1 MSLIRRHLH
10 HNPSRALRV
19 VLGVLIAALAMAPMA
34 VAQSTTGSI
43 SGTVVDQEGGTLPG
57 VTITATHEPTGS
69 NYTAISNESGNFR
82 MLNVRIGGPYTVTAS
97 LEGFRSQTASDR
109 NVRLGQGLDLDFTL
123 QLDSIDET
131 VVVVADRPLI
141 NPERTGAASNVSTE
155 QLETLPTVTRGL
167 EDFARTNPLFN
178 VGSENEDPDAIS
190 VAGRSSRYN
199 NIVIDG
205 SVNND
210 LFGLSDNGSPGG
222 QAGTT
227 PISLDAIAELQLVVS
242 DFDVKNGGFSGGGI
256 NAITRSGSNDFK
268 GSVFYYTRDK
278 DFFGDGPDELGEFGD
293 FEEDQYGFR
302 LGGPLVQDKAF
313 FFLNADIEDRQTP
326 TGWSIDGSS
335 GRAFGLVE
343 EAQVFRQTLIDRYGY
358 DPGGLAENVRPNPSD
373 KYFAR
378 ADFILND
385 SNQLVVRH
393 NIVDAALD
401 VNRPSQF
408 TYEWPGEAYAF
419 NSETNS
425 TVLQLDTIFSS
436 NAYNSARVAFQT
448 IEDRRGPANGIDFP
462 WIEIEDV
469 DGDGPTDLEF
479 EAGTEA
485 FSTFNELDQDIL
497 EIHNDFTWLAGDH
510 TITIGTHNELFSF
523 RNLFVQNGFGSYEF
537 ESLDTFLA
545 GDVRRYRHTFAN
557 PGQDPNASFDISQ
570 YGLYFGDVWTVNDR
584 LTLNFGLRVDVP
596 YFEDDPGFNQDVFD
610 LYGFRT
616 DEMPS
621 GEQLV
626 QPRFGFNWSANDSG
640 TAQIRGGIG
649 VFAGRTPYVWISNQ
663 YSRNSL
669 VFSDL
674 QVTGSAVPDFNPD
687 PTNPPRDFGSGAV
700 GTQEVNLIDPSFN
713 FPTQLRYSLAYDQ
726 VLPWWD
732 LNFSAEA
739 VYSDVQEDI
748 AYKDINLE
756 QVGTTFYGAPEYGR
770 ISSTFNGAYLIT
782 NTSDGHNLA
791 YYVKLEKP
799 YRDGFSAFVSY
810 AGTEAEVVNEGS
822 SSRAVSNFNFNEA
835 FDPNNPV
842 ASTSDF
848 EVEHR
853 FNASLSYKLNRDTD
867 FPTTISLFYNLQS
880 GRPFSWTM
888 GSDFVGT
895 PFPRFGF
902 GRSVNGDGSDGN
914 DLLFVPANEGDVIF
928 TNATWD
934 EVNRFI
940 SSIPSL
946 DGARGTVVGRNT
958 GEAPWSHT
966 LDLHLEQ
973 AFPVGFGSASITLDI
988 LNLANLFDDDAGVL
1002 RYANFNSIEVF
1013 EVEGFADDG
1022 RPIYS
1027 ARIDLDGSDL
1037 WEIHNERSRWR
1048 AKLGVRWTF

>member
-1 MSLIRRHLH
+1 MSFIRRHLH
-10 HNPSRALRV
+10 HDRSRTLRV
-19 VLGVLIAALAMAPMA
+19 CLGALLAALLLTPAAF
-34 VAQSTTGSI
+34 AQSTTGAI
-43 SGTVVDQEGGTLPG
+43 AGTVVDQQGGALPG
-57 VTITATHEPTGS
+57 VTVTATHEPTGAD
-69 NYTAISNESGNFR
+69 YTAVSNENGNFR
-82 MLNVRIGGPYTVTAS
+82 MLNVRIGGPYTVTAY

-109 NVRLGQGLDLDFTL
+109 SVRLGTTLDLEFTL
-123 QLDSIDET
+123 QLDSVDET

-155 QLETLPTVTRGL
+155 QLEMLPTVTRGL

-268 GSVFYYTRDK
+268 GSIFYYTRDK
-278 DFFGDGPDELGEFGD
+278 DFFGDGPDELGEFGE

-302 LGGPLVQDKAF
+302 LGGPLVHDKAF

-326 TGWSIDGSS
+326 TGWSIDGST
-335 GRAFGLVE
+335 GQAFGFVD
-343 EAQVFRQTLIDRYGY
+343 EANLFRQTLIDRYGY
-358 DPGGLAENVRPNPSD
+358 DPGGLSENVRPNPSD
-373 KYFAR
+373 KYFGR
-378 ADFILND
+378 IDFTLSD
-385 SNQLVVRH
+385 SNQLVLRH
-393 NIVDAALD
+393 NYVDAALD

-408 TYEWPGEAYAF
+408 TYEFPSEAYAF
-419 NSETNS
+419 QSETNS
-425 TVLQLDTIFSS
+425 TVIQLDTIFSS
-436 NAYNSARVAFQT
+436 TAYNTARIGNQS
-448 IEDRRGPANGIDFP
+448 IRDRRGPANGIDFP

-469 DGDGPTDLEF
+469 NGSAPGRVEF

-497 EIHNDFTWLAGDH
+497 EIHDDFTLLKGDH
-510 TITIGTHNELFSF
+510 TITIGTHNEFFEF

-537 ESLDTFLA
+537 ATLDDFIA
-545 GDVRRYRHTFAN
+545 GNVRRYNHTFAN
-557 PGQDPNASFDISQ
+557 PGQDPNARFDISQ
-570 YGLYFGDVWTVNDR
+570 YGLYAGDVWAVNDR

-596 YFEDDPGFNQDVFD
+596 YFEDDPGFNSDVLA
-610 LYGFRT
+610 LYGYRT

-621 GEQLV
+621 GEELV
-626 QPRFGFNWSANDSG
+626 QPRIGFNWSASEDG
-640 TAQIRGGIG
+640 TAQIRGGVGI
-649 VFAGRTPYVWISNQ
+649 FAGRTPYVWIANQ

-674 QVTGSAVPDFNPD
+674 SITGSRVPDFQPD
-687 PTNPPRDFGSGAV
+687 PTNPPRDFGDDAA
-700 GTQEVNLIDPSFN
+700 GTQEVNVIDPGFQ
-713 FPTQLRYSLAYDQ
+713 FPQQLRYSLAYDK

-732 LNFSAEA
+732 LNFSTEV
-739 VYSDVQEDI
+739 VYSDVVEDI
-748 AYKDINLE
+748 DYKDVNLT
-756 QVGTTFYGAPEYGR
+756 QTGTTFYGAPLYSQV
-770 ISSTFNGAYLIT
+770 SSTFNGAYLIT
-782 NTSDGHNLA
+782 NTSDGNNLA
-791 YYVKLEKP
+791 YFVKLEKP
-799 YRDGFSAFVSY
+799 FRKGFSGFVSY
-810 AGTEAEVVNEGS
+810 AGTEAETVNEGS

-835 FDPNNPV
+835 FDPNNAT

-853 FNASLSYKLNRDTD
+853 FNASLSYQLNGDTE
-867 FPTTISLFYNLQS
+867 FPTTVSLFYNLQS
-880 GRPFSWTM
+880 GRPFSWLM
-888 GSDFVGT
+888 GSDFVS
-895 PFPRFGF
+895 FGF

-914 DLLFVPANEGDVIF
+914 DLFYVPSGPNDVVIVGGG
-928 TNATWD
+928 TYEQLDA
-934 EVNRFI
+934 FI
-940 SSIPSL
+940 SSQPSL
-946 DGARGTVVGRNT
+946 DGARGTTVSRNT
-958 GEAPWSHT
+958 GDAPWSHT

-973 AFPVGFGSASITLDI
+973 AFPVGFGSASITLDVI
-988 LNLANLFDDDAGVL
+988 NLANLFDSNSGVL
-1002 RYANFNSIEVF
+1002 RFANFNAIELV
-1013 EVEGFADDG
+1013 EVEGVTDDG

-1027 ARIDLDGSDL
+1027 LADVVTDGEL
-1037 WEIHNERSRWR
+1037 FEIHNERSRWR